1 LVIVRAAGSSC
12 LCGGLS
18 YFATGQVEGRA
29 RRADG
34 TETLADRQ
42 ARGADSQTNRQAV
55 RGRPGAGGDSA
66 GTQTGRARG
75 RRRQKGENG
84 PVGLEAPL
92 LGALCKLLPVL
103 VTFLYPAL

>member
-1 LVIVRAAGSSC
+1 MLVWGAVLLCYWTSRGKGPAG
-12 LCGGLS
+12 GRNRD
-18 YFATGQVEGRA
+18 TGRQAG
-29 RRADG
+29 
-34 TETLADRQ
+34 RQ